1 MLTYSPEKRYS
12 AAQAYQHKWIQS
24 TEFNKLDPSTA
35 HQLVNRMNRFRVYIK
50 ITIICQSSVK
60 LQQAAMMYIVTQLM
74 SNKEKIVLRDI
85 FLALDKNGDGTLTQE
100 ELLEGYTKMYGNK
113 DRAIAEVNYMMVN
126 ADIDNNG
133 TIDYSGQFLNI

>member
-1 MLTYSPEKRYS
+1 
-12 AAQAYQHKWIQS
+12 
-24 TEFNKLDPSTA
+24 
-35 HQLVNRMNRFRVYIK
+35 
-50 ITIICQSSVK
+50 
-60 LQQAAMMYIVTQLM
+60 M
-74 SNKEKIVLRDI
+74 SNQEKTALREI

-133 TIDYSGQFLNI
+133 TIDYSGIPFALS